1 RAGTR
6 PCALRVGARFDP
18 RTPADSVAA
27 LVATVRLY
35 EGVVRERPSQW
46 LMFEDAW
53 GEPPARLE
61 EGAPGYE
68 MGPQASGLR
77 RREPCT
83 LASATSTASDS
94 SRGER
99 A

>member
-1 RAGTR
+1 MARAPIVPVFAVRTGIR
-6 PCALRVGARFDP
+6 RYQLRVVARFDP

-53 GEPPARLE
+53 GEPPASLE

-68 MGPQASGLR
+68 MVPQASGLR
-77 RREPCT
+77 RR
-83 LASATSTASDS
+83 
-94 SRGER
+94 
-99 A
+99 